1 MEIKNIVIE
10 VENAFDG
17 LIRRKIEEGTQEI
30 FEVIM
35 AENFSKLMTRQQ
47 ITNPVRLED
56 TKYDK

>member
-17 LIRRKIEEGTQEI
+17 LIRRKIEEGTKEI